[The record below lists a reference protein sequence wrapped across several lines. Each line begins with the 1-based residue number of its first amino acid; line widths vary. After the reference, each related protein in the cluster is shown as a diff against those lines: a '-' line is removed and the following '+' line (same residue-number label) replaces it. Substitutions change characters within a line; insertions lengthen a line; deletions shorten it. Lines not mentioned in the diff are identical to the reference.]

1 MGGPLPPTTREAPPA
16 TSAPARAT
24 SRAGWRHAVRTTA
37 LGFAKWVPVVAA
49 SVVMWVVARARRPRR
64 PALRSTQ
71 QQWYKEKG
79 DDGTMGLTVRQETG
93 SAESEDSLR
102 IVLQEE
108 GAEAL
113 RALMQR
119 SQTHNPEKTARLEKA
134 AALAACLKSTGRLP
148 A

>member
-1 MGGPLPPTTREAPPA
+1 
-16 TSAPARAT
+16 
-24 SRAGWRHAVRTTA
+24 
-37 LGFAKWVPVVAA
+37 
-49 SVVMWVVARARRPRR
+49 
-64 PALRSTQ
+64 
-71 QQWYKEKG
+71 
-79 DDGTMGLTVRQETG
+79 MGLAVRQETG

-108 GAEAL
+108 EAEAL

-134 AALAACLKSTGRLP
+134 AALAAYLKSTGRLP